1 MDVHTALR
9 LVVYQ
14 TRCDGCR
21 LCELVC
27 SLRMHGEFNPS
38 RSAVRVSK
46 LESRGIYFPV
56 ISPFSGL
63 LLDPEERPI
72 TCDLC
77 DGRPRCVEICPNDA
91 IRIEAG
97 EG

>member
-1 MDVHTALR
+1 LDVRPTLR
-9 LVVYQ
+9 LVVDQ
-14 TRCDGCR
+14 TKCDGCR

-46 LESRGIYFPV
+46 LESRGIYIPV
-56 ISPFSGL
+56 ISPFGGL
-63 LLDPEERPI
+63 LLDPDGKPI

-77 DGRPRCVEICPNDA
+77 GGNPRCVEICPNDA
-91 IRIEAG
+91 IKTELG
-97 EG
+97 GG